1 MRWSASISLH
11 FEARMASY
19 SILHRID
26 TLDKLGV
33 ALAEHEALLISNRPA
48 PKPPAS
54 SKKSVVEPY
63 NKTLN
68 YWGYAADVPRAFLKF
83 YTFVFSLAK
92 AP

>member
-1 MRWSASISLH
+1 MSS
-11 FEARMASY
+11 FY
-19 SILHRID
+19 ILHRID

-33 ALAEHEALLISNRPA
+33 ALAEHEALLILNGPA
-48 PKPPAS
+48 PKPPKS

-63 NKTLN
+63 NKMLN
-68 YWGYAADVPRAFLKF
+68 YWGYAADVPSAFLKF